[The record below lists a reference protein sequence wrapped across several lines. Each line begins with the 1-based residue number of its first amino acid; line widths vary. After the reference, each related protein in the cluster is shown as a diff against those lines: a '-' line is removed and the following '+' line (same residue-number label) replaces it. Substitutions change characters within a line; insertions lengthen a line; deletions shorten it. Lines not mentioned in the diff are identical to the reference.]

1 MSFEDE
7 QKKTRKKMIYIDKAY
22 ELHFLF
28 FFFFY
33 IINIFFFFSSFFL
46 SLSYTFFLQ
55 GSNMPRAGDR
65 QTLMFSATFPSA
77 MQKLAAEFMQEY
89 IWVGVG
95 RVGSTV
101 SSIEQRYDQ
110 ILKN

>member
-1 MSFEDE
+1 
-7 QKKTRKKMIYIDKAY
+7 
-22 ELHFLF
+22 
-28 FFFFY
+28 
-33 IINIFFFFSSFFL
+33 
-46 SLSYTFFLQ
+46 
-55 GSNMPRAGDR
+55 MPRAGDR